1 MTTIPQYF
9 DQYQYSLQL
18 EYLDLD
24 MFFVVDDEGVRTDV
38 LNRKTF
44 TNFLNL
50 DNSKS
55 TPFVIR
61 NVNHITKSDDFRPWD
76 GPIEDYLNRYSTDI
90 DFFCSN
96 LIATSPST
104 NTKLLVRTK
113 DLVFFAKYFEGWAIE
128 SIPFATNR
136 NHISQF
142 NIFSNIVTNV
152 LRFQPNLGQL
162 IATTLI
168 CNLIKTNEG
177 KPIPQ
182 VLKNNQDDYT
192 ASGIM
197 SEYNSIAS
205 YIDDWIMFCKKLQ
218 FRSFPKDLANND
230 LEIVLS
236 NIFSF
241 SRQYTKSQFFHTQFN
256 SSSTQNVLIKTL
268 PFEVKT
274 QRLYSEFS

>member
-1 MTTIPQYF
+1 MTIITQYF

-18 EYLDLD
+18 EFYELE
-24 MFFVVDDEGVRTDV
+24 MFFVVEDEGKRTDV

-44 TNFLNL
+44 VNFLNQ

-61 NVNHITKSDDFRPWD
+61 NVNHITKSDDFRPWE
-76 GPIEDYLNRYSTDI
+76 GEIEDYLNRYSTDI

-96 LIATSPST
+96 LVATSPSGKS
-104 NTKLLVRTK
+104 KLLVRTK
-113 DLVFFAKYFEGWAIE
+113 DLVFFAKYFEGWVVE

-142 NIFSNIVTNV
+142 NIFNNIVTNT
-152 LRFQPNLGQL
+152 LGFQPNLGQL

-168 CNLIKTNEG
+168 CNLIKINQD
-177 KPIPQ
+177 KHIPR
-182 VLKNNQDDYT
+182 VLKNNLDDYT

-197 SEYNSIAS
+197 TEYSSIAS

-218 FRSFPKDLANND
+218 FRTFPKDLINPD
-230 LEIVLS
+230 LEEVLS

-241 SRQYTKSQFFHTQFN
+241 SRQYTHCQFFHTQFN
-256 SSSTQNVLIKTL
+256 SSPTQNVLIKTL